1 MTSRQFLKRFF
12 IGSSSLLLLCIAV
25 VVIFDP
31 FFQYHKALPGL
42 KAVLAD
48 KEYQVVGTLKNFD
61 YDSVVV
67 GSSVAENYNNSWF
80 DEGFNCHV
88 IKAIRSYGATA
99 DLCYLLD
106 EAFEH
111 QQLKYVFYNLD
122 PSALVAD
129 PEPTFELT
137 GCPMYLYDNNYIN
150 DIQYVLNKGVL
161 F

>member
-67 GSSVAENYNNSWF
+67 GSSVAEMDVETCVNHIL
-80 DEGFNCHV
+80 E
-88 IKAIRSYGATA
+88 
-99 DLCYLLD
+99 
-106 EAFEH
+106 
-111 QQLKYVFYNLD
+111 QLK
-122 PSALVAD
+122 
-129 PEPTFELT
+129 EL
-137 GCPMYLYDNNYIN
+137 L
-150 DIQYVLNKGVL
+150 QESK
-161 F
+161 